1 MPLMLISTPVIG
13 VTLNLRLCMGML
25 MPGISR
31 ALLPP
36 QAQEP

>member
-13 VTLNLRLCMGML
+13 VPLNLRMGML
-25 MPGISR
+25 MPGIGR

-36 QAQEP
+36 QAPGP